1 MIDLQQDYHLKSMPF
16 SVVPDSTKD
25 IIWAGMKETKELF
38 ERTIKGSLISTSTKI
53 LINYGSYGSGKTH
66 SALYYSSN
74 KNFDF
79 VNNKNIKSFLL
90 KFPKN
95 SKNPTEDIFQSFIG
109 KYGISQ
115 LIDDLKEI
123 RDNNI
128 EEFKSLLEGYNDDEE
143 IRNIIIKILEF
154 DTLDDTK
161 RILYNKATTAFLN
174 NNGIF
179 KKVDND
185 NVIEVF
191 SIIIKL
197 LTHQKNDLLIFWID
211 EFEDITTLNRQNA
224 NKMTSFIRDLIDN
237 IPQKLLIFLNFVPTT
252 FVDLESLYSY
262 FIGSSLERRVQKGVE
277 FKSFS
282 KEDMKKYVI
291 DALNIYREDTFSNE
305 NQFFPFSESLL
316 DKIYE
321 EVSSELTV
329 GKLNN
334 ILSEI
339 LENAIL
345 DNKSIIDLEYFN
357 SKKNNLYS
365 II

>member
-1 MIDLQQDYHLKSMPF
+1 MIDLQQDYYLKEMPF
-16 SVVPDSTKD
+16 SVVPDSTRD
-25 IIWAGMKETKELF
+25 IIWAGMQQTKELF
-38 ERTIKGSLISTSTKI
+38 EREIRASLISRSTKI

-74 KNFDF
+74 EHFDF
-79 VNNKNIKSFLL
+79 VGNKNIKSFLL

-109 KYGISQ
+109 KYGIRK
-115 LIDDLKEI
+115 LIEDLKEI
-123 RDNNI
+123 RISIDDF
-128 EEFKSLLEGYNDDEE
+128 ESFLEGYNDDEE
-143 IRNIIIKILEF
+143 IRNVIIKILEF
-154 DTLDDTK
+154 ESLDDTK
-161 RILYNKATTAFLN
+161 RVLYNKATTTFLN

-197 LTHQKNDLLIFWID
+197 LTYQKNDLLIFWID

-237 IPQKLLIFLNFVPTT
+237 IPQKLLIFLNFVPTA

-277 FKSFS
+277 FQAFS
-282 KEDMKKYVI
+282 KEDMKEYVK
-291 DALNIYREDTFSNE
+291 DALRIYRENTFTDE
-305 NQFFPFSESLL
+305 NLFFPFSESLL
-316 DKIYE
+316 DEIYR

-329 GKLNN
+329 GKLNK

-345 DNKSIIDLEYFN
+345 DSQQEINLEYYN
-357 SKKNNLYS
+357 SIKNKLYS
-365 II
+365 IL

>member
-1 MIDLQQDYHLKSMPF
+1 MINLQENYHLRSMPF
-16 SVVPDSTKD
+16 NVVPDSTKN
-25 IIWAGMKETKELF
+25 IIWAGMQSVKQQF
-38 ERTIKGSLISTSTKI
+38 EREIQGSLISTSTKI

-74 KNFDF
+74 ENFDF
-79 VNNKNIKSFLL
+79 VPTKSIKSFLL

-95 SKNPTEDIFQSFIG
+95 SKNPTEDIFQSFVG
-109 KYGISQ
+109 KYGIVK
-115 LIDDLKEI
+115 LISDLKEI
-123 RDNNI
+123 QISIPNFEI
-128 EEFKSLLEGYNDDEE
+128 FLEGYNDDEE

-154 DTLDDTK
+154 DELDDTK
-161 RILYNKATTAFLN
+161 RVLYNTATTTFLN

-179 KKVDND
+179 KKVEND

-191 SIIIKL
+191 SIIVKL
-197 LTHQKNDLLIFWID
+197 LTYQKNDLLIFWID

-262 FIGSSLERRVQKGVE
+262 FIGSSLERRVKNGVE
-277 FKSFS
+277 FKVLSEDAV
-282 KEDMKKYVI
+282 KEYVL
-291 DALNIYREDTFSNE
+291 DALCQYREDGFTHE
-305 NQFFPFSESLL
+305 NLFFPFSEEVIDGISMQ
-316 DKIYE
+316 
-321 EVSSELTV
+321 VSSELTV

-334 ILSEI
+334 ILSEV

-345 DNKSIIDLEYFN
+345 DNKETIDLDYFN
-357 SKKNNLYS
+357 SKKDSLYS
-365 II
+365 IL

>member
-1 MIDLQQDYHLKSMPF
+1 MIDLQRDYHLKSMPF

-25 IIWAGMKETKELF
+25 IIWAGMQSVKEQF
-38 ERTIKGSLISTSTKI
+38 EREIQGSLISHSTKI

-74 KNFDF
+74 EHFDF
-79 VNNKNIKSFLL
+79 VPNKNIKSFLL

-95 SKNPTEDIFQSFIG
+95 SKNPTEDIFQSFVG
-109 KYGISQ
+109 KYGIQ
-115 LIDDLKEI
+115 NLISDLKMIKEKVE
-123 RDNNI
+123 DF
-128 EEFKSLLEGYNDDEE
+128 EEFLKDYSDDEE
-143 IRNIIIKILEF
+143 IRSIVIKVIEF
-154 DTLDDTK
+154 PNLDDSKTV
-161 RILYNKATTAFLN
+161 LYNKATTSFLN
-174 NNGIF
+174 KKGIF
-179 KKVDND
+179 KKVEND
-185 NVIEVF
+185 NVIEIF
-191 SIIIKL
+191 SIIVKL
-197 LTHQKNDLLIFWID
+197 LTYQKNDLFIFWID

-262 FIGSSLERRVQKGVE
+262 FIGSSLERRVKNGIE
-277 FKSFS
+277 FKMLSQ
-282 KEDMKKYVI
+282 DDTKYYVL
-291 DALNIYREDTFSNE
+291 DALSQYRTDNFIEKNL
-305 NQFFPFSESLL
+305 FFPFIEELIEE
-316 DKIYE
+316 IYK

-345 DNKSIIDLEYFN
+345 DDKNIIDLDYFS
-357 SKKNNLYS
+357 SKKNSLYS
-365 II
+365 IL